1 MMGIRGVAAVLV
13 AMLALVAV
21 ACSGEEDEPRSAATP
36 AGPATTV
43 EQPVSTGAAEEPP
56 PPAAT
61 TDAEEEAEPADAA
74 VLADAAA
81 KTAAARSA
89 RVSTSVLVTD
99 PAGGRARFSGKGAF
113 DFERRVGRMDL
124 RLLEGDDG
132 GFGGASTAIFQ
143 ETSVYYRLRGGAL
156 PGGKRWV
163 RLDLQDVADASGL
176 DLGPLVQG
184 SQADPAQH
192 LLWLS
197 ALDPAVTKVGEE
209 EIRGAS
215 TTRYRAVVD
224 LGRLEGQAPPG
235 QEAEWGAYV
244 QTLRDRLGLEFIP
257 VEVWVDDDGRVRRL
271 AHELGFAGSGRS
283 ATVTTDLHDFGAEV
297 SANAPPPG
305 QVTALSDLIR
315 P

>member
-1 MMGIRGVAAVLV
+1 MGIRGVAVVLV
-13 AMLALVAV
+13 AMLALAPVG
-21 ACSGEEDEPRSAATP
+21 CSGEEEPRGAATYS
-36 AGPATTV
+36 GPTTTV

-56 PPAAT
+56 AAT
-61 TDAEEEAEPADAA
+61 TSQAEGGGTPADAS
-74 VLADAAA
+74 LIADAAA
-81 KTAAARSA
+81 RTAAARSA

-113 DFERRVGRMDL
+113 DFERRVGWMDL

-132 GFGGASTAIFQ
+132 GYGGTSTAIFR
-143 ETSVYYRLRGGAL
+143 ETSVYYRLPAGAL
-156 PGGKRWV
+156 PGGKRWI
-163 RLDLQDVADASGL
+163 RLDLQDVADALGI

-197 ALDPAVTKVGEE
+197 ALDPAVTRIGEE
-209 EIRGAS
+209 EIRGTP
-215 TTRYRAVVD
+215 TTRYRAAVD

-235 QEAEWGAYV
+235 KEAEWSAYV

-257 VEVWVDDDGRVRRL
+257 VEVWVDADGRVRRL
-271 AHELGFAGSGRS
+271 THELGFAGSGRS
-283 ATVTTDLHDFGAEV
+283 ARVTTDLSDFGVDV
-297 SANAPPPG
+297 SADAPPPG
-305 QVTALSDLIR
+305 QVAALSDLIR